1 MVAIGKRALVVAR
14 SGLNGSEVTSGLE
27 RLGCSVDAAS
37 TGLDALR
44 LLGMQCPYDLILT
57 ELLLDGINGL
67 ALNIIAKKKNP
78 SIRTIGV
85 NNGNQTL
92 RLFAMES
99 GVDEV
104 LELPLDFEKV
114 REAARLIL
122 EKNDSKDC
130 IRNQSRGSWW
140 RPTEPGE
147 SSISGIS
154 TTT

>member
-27 RLGCSVDAAS
+27 QLACSVDAAS

-44 LLGMQCPYDLILT
+44 LLGTQCPYDLIVT

-67 ALNIIAKKKNP
+67 ALIIIAKKKNP
-78 SIRTIGV
+78 SVRTIAV

-99 GVDEV
+99 GVNEV
-104 LELPLDFEKV
+104 LELPLDSDKV
-114 REAARLIL
+114 HEAARLML
-122 EKNDSKDC
+122 EENASTNGVKD
-130 IRNQSRGSWW
+130 QSRTSWV
-140 RPTEPGE
+140 
-147 SSISGIS
+147 
-154 TTT
+154 

>member
-27 RLGCSVDAAS
+27 QLGCSVDAAS

-44 LLGMQCPYDLILT
+44 LLGMQRPYDLIVT

-67 ALNIIAKKKNP
+67 ALIIIAKKKNP
-78 SIRTIGV
+78 FIRTIAV

-99 GVDEV
+99 GVDEI
-104 LELPLDFEKV
+104 LELPLYAEKV
-114 REAARLIL
+114 HEAARLLL
-122 EKNDSKDC
+122 EENGSKDRM
-130 IRNQSRGSWW
+130 RNESRDSRVWL
-140 RPTEPGE
+140 
-147 SSISGIS
+147 
-154 TTT
+154 

>member
-14 SGLNGSEVTSGLE
+14 SGLNGSKVTSALE
-27 RLGCSVDAAS
+27 QLGCSVDAAS

-44 LLGMQCPYDLILT
+44 LLGRQCPYDFIVT

-67 ALNIIAKKKNP
+67 ALIIIAKKKNP
-78 SIRTIGV
+78 SVRTVAV

-104 LELPLDFEKV
+104 LDLPLDAEKV
-114 REAARLIL
+114 HEVARLIL
-122 EKNDSKDC
+122 EENGSTDHMRNESKD
-130 IRNQSRGSWW
+130 SWVW
-140 RPTEPGE
+140 L
-147 SSISGIS
+147 
-154 TTT
+154 